1 MRLKEYILYKG
12 EDIIALGT
20 IKEIAKDTGLK
31 ENVVRYYG
39 TPCYASRAKE
49 GKRLILMDWPLF

>member
-12 EDIIALGT
+12 EDII

-31 ENVVRYYG
+31 ETVIRYYG